1 MLAPIDVGPGAYLLD
16 NAQLK
21 ELEKFKPQKYA
32 ANKSN
37 WAGTDRFT

>member
-1 MLAPIDVGPGAYLLD
+1 MDVGPGSYLLD

-32 ANKSN
+32 AKDTS
-37 WAGTDRFT
+37 WAGTQRFNRA